1 MLLQGLTQSWP
12 MPSWMLIQILF
23 WTILVRSIFLLDV
36 NRLRSFSDVSAWA
49 SSLIFFAL
57 LWRLNAGIEPGLS
70 FHIFG
75 SALMTLLFGF
85 PYMLIGG
92 VLGMI
97 ANALSGVG
105 QIVDIPASAIAV
117 LIIPGG
123 TTYLIWKLSL
133 RLLPPNFFVY
143 VWGCGF
149 FGAAIGIMVTATVV
163 TTLLWL
169 SDLYSLDYLLDF
181 YFPYALMQTF
191 PEGFITGTVLSLLV
205 IYQPEWVAT
214 FRDEFYLH
222 HKQPGDAHHRP
233 KKETSDE

>member
-1 MLLQGLTQSWP
+1 
-12 MPSWMLIQILF
+12 
-23 WTILVRSIFLLDV
+23 
-36 NRLRSFSDVSAWA
+36 
-49 SSLIFFAL
+49 
-57 LWRLNAGIEPGLS
+57 
-70 FHIFG
+70 
-75 SALMTLLFGF
+75 
-85 PYMLIGG
+85 MLIGG

-133 RLLPPNFFVY
+133 RSLPPNFFVY

-205 IYQPEWVAT
+205 IYQPEWAPPSGTSFTSITSSQVMRIIGQKKKPQT
-214 FRDEFYLH
+214 SD
-222 HKQPGDAHHRP
+222 QPGAWVP
-233 KKETSDE
+233 VL

>member
-1 MLLQGLTQSWP
+1 
-12 MPSWMLIQILF
+12 
-23 WTILVRSIFLLDV
+23 
-36 NRLRSFSDVSAWA
+36 
-49 SSLIFFAL
+49 
-57 LWRLNAGIEPGLS
+57 
-70 FHIFG
+70 
-75 SALMTLLFGF
+75 MTLLFGF

-149 FGAAIGIMVTATVV
+149 FGATIGIMVTATVV

>member
-1 MLLQGLTQSWP
+1 
-12 MPSWMLIQILF
+12 
-23 WTILVRSIFLLDV
+23 
-36 NRLRSFSDVSAWA
+36 
-49 SSLIFFAL
+49 
-57 LWRLNAGIEPGLS
+57 
-70 FHIFG
+70 
-75 SALMTLLFGF
+75 
-85 PYMLIGG
+85 MLIGG

-117 LIIPGG
+117 LVIPGG

-149 FGAAIGIMVTATVV
+149 FGATIGIMVTATVV

-191 PEGFITGTVLSLLV
+191 PEGFIKIG
-205 IYQPEWVAT
+205 
-214 FRDEFYLH
+214 R
-222 HKQPGDAHHRP
+222 AHV
-233 KKETSDE
+233 